1 MTTIVQVDE
10 NKAEGEKKLP
20 VWVTGNVKDFDQND
34 YFVSEDDSAKRIL
47 IILSLLMLTLLVT
60 CTILTEKCFNIT
72 SISVKKRTLLPKK
85 GKSITVFPH
94 IDSALE

>member
-1 MTTIVQVDE
+1 MVQVDE

-94 IDSALE
+94 IVSALE

>member
-1 MTTIVQVDE
+1 MVQVDE

-60 CTILTEKCFNIT
+60 CIILKTE
-72 SISVKKRTLLPKK
+72 
-85 GKSITVFPH
+85 
-94 IDSALE
+94 

>member
-1 MTTIVQVDE
+1 MVQVDE

-60 CTILTEKCFNIT
+60 CTILTEKCFDIS

-85 GKSITVFPH
+85 GNLIIF
-94 IDSALE
+94 I